1 MTHGDPELLTQARA
15 GDARALERLF
25 LLNREAIVGLAWRVT
40 GDEETAGDVAND
52 LRLDWAQRVRTYKGE
67 AQFGTWLYQVVRN
80 ASLSALRRRR
90 RSVERECALDASHL
104 KAQAVPPEPR
114 RLSSDLIARLRL
126 PRDRQV
132 AELRRQGYRYREIAE
147 RIGSTETAVRTR
159 FHRIRARLGALD
171 RKERGL

>member
-1 MTHGDPELLTQARA
+1 MTHGDPEILAQARA
-15 GDARALERLF
+15 GDARALQRLF
-25 LLNREAIVGLAWRVT
+25 TLNRDAIASLARRVT
-40 GDEETAGDVAND
+40 GDDELAADVTND
-52 LRLDWAQRVRTYKGE
+52 LRLSWARRVGTFKGK

-90 RSVERECALDASHL
+90 RVTERECALDRLAVESAACEPTPPALSH
-104 KAQAVPPEPR
+104 
-114 RLSSDLIARLRL
+114 DLIARLRL

-159 FHRIRARLGALD
+159 FHRIRARLGYLAAS
-171 RKERGL
+171 GGAS